1 MNYDL
6 LFRKLLQIAIERD
19 CINDYLVGRLGFRVK
34 EDPNSDHTH
43 HAFDYGVLVYN
54 QVNKEKPELSLS
66 QKYVESL
73 EKELSKDDIRDI
85 YIYSVFK
92 CILAQLRFEREG
104 KATFNL
110 SIEDKEKLLSM
121 LKGKIDI
128 MKEKLKQSKYA
139 EGELYENGLYG
150 YLNDANNEYYN
161 KTGNKII

>member
-54 QVNKEKPELSLS
+54 QVNKEKPELNLS

-73 EKELSKDDIRDI
+73 EKDPSFLFGSVSPLTWRQRLHNRCLDVVDWI
-85 YIYSVFK
+85 Y
-92 CILAQLRFEREG
+92 
-104 KATFNL
+104 
-110 SIEDKEKLLSM
+110 EK
-121 LKGKIDI
+121 I
-128 MKEKLKQSKYA
+128 
-139 EGELYENGLYG
+139 
-150 YLNDANNEYYN
+150 
-161 KTGNKII
+161 TGHDPHEE

>member
-6 LFRKLLQIAIERD
+6 LFRKFLQIAIEKD

-54 QVNKEKPELSLS
+54 EVNKEQPELKLAN
-66 QKYVESL
+66 KFVEAL
-73 EKELSKDDIRDI
+73 EKELSNEEIRDI
-85 YIYSVFK
+85 YLYSVFR
-92 CILAQLRFEREG
+92 CVLAQLRLEREE

-110 SIEDKEKLLSM
+110 SVEDKEKLFGM
-121 LKGKIDI
+121 LKEKIEL
-128 MKEKLKQSKYA
+128 MKEKLQQSEYA
-139 EGELYENGLYG
+139 EGELYKDGLYG
-150 YLNDANNEYYN
+150 YINDANNEYFN